1 MATTL
6 KPPTKE
12 MLEEFEKKVEE
23 LRNRG
28 LEKNATKAAE
38 QLEAEMAEAND
49 DEAENG
55 ANEISK
61 G

>member
-38 QLEAEMAEAND
+38 QLEAEMAEVNG